1 MRECIPEEP
10 PKVRLSRHRHPRLPS
25 AHPLHSSS
33 PWKDRPSPRSVPSE
47 MARYFPR
54 VLPLLLFLRL
64 SDLVRGNTDQADVSA
79 LNVMYSS
86 LNSPSQLTGWS
97 SSGGDPCVNNW
108 KGIKCSGS
116 SVTKITLSGLQLTGT
131 MGYQLSSLIS
141 VTYFDLSKNNL
152 NGDIPYQLPP
162 NTTHLNL
169 AGNALTGGIPYS
181 VSQMNH
187 LKYLN
192 LASNQLSGQLTD
204 MFGELSSLSLLDLSF
219 NRFSGNLPNSF
230 GSLSSLKTLNLQ
242 NNQNVQN
249 NQFTGWIPNKLKS
262 INNLKVGGN
271 SWSTGKPPPGMV
283 TARDNNGKSHKSS
296 IKDAKHNKVKKG
308 KQHSDLKGAVI
319 AVILIAVLVV
329 ALILLA
335 LVKRRSS
342 GSSHYTDERLSH
354 NRSFSPLAD
363 NKFTGLK
370 DSSSSIDIK
379 AIETSSM
386 ELKPPAAE
394 TQKTYNDNEFANK
407 LNSRGSTDP
416 VSLTIY
422 ALADLQAATGSF
434 SSSHLLGQGN
444 IGCVYKAKFNDGK
457 VLAVKKIET
466 LNLSGSCSYDFMEI
480 VSGIS
485 RLHHSNIAELLGYCS
500 SSGYQLLVYELQ
512 QNGSLHGFLH
522 LSDDYSRP
530 LTWDTR
536 VRIALGTARAI
547 EYLHEVCA
555 PSVVHKNIKSSN
567 ILLDTE
573 LNPCLADCGLV
584 IFFEDTSE
592 NLGPG
597 YNAPECTK
605 PSAYSMKSDVYSFGV
620 VMLELLTG
628 RKPYDSSKPRIEQS
642 LVRWAASQ
650 LHDIDAL
657 AQMVDP
663 ALRGLYPPKSLSRFA
678 DVISL
683 CIQPEP
689 EFRPAMSEV
698 VQSLARCVQR
708 TSIRKR
714 MGRDRSTSRRSND
727 SNHGYY

>member
-1 MRECIPEEP
+1 
-10 PKVRLSRHRHPRLPS
+10 
-25 AHPLHSSS
+25 
-33 PWKDRPSPRSVPSE
+33 

-86 LNSPSQLTGWS
+86 LNSPPQLTGWS
-97 SSGGDPCVNNW
+97 SSGGDPCGNNW

-242 NNQNVQN
+242 NNQLSGSVDVLATLSLENLNVQN

-283 TARDNNGKSHKSS
+283 TARDNNNGKSHKSS
-296 IKDAKHNKVKKG
+296 IKDAKDNKVKKG

-466 LNLSGSCSYDFMEI
+466 SNLSGSCSYDFMEI

-628 RKPYDSSKPRIEQS
+628 RKPYDSSKPKIEQS

-698 VQSLARCVQR
+698 VQSLVRCVQR

>member
-1 MRECIPEEP
+1 
-10 PKVRLSRHRHPRLPS
+10 
-25 AHPLHSSS
+25 
-33 PWKDRPSPRSVPSE
+33 

-86 LNSPSQLTGWS
+86 LNSPSQLAGWS
-97 SSGGDPCVNNW
+97 SSGGDPCGNNW

-242 NNQNVQN
+242 NNQLSGSVDVLATLSLENLNVQN

-296 IKDAKHNKVKKG
+296 IKDAKNNKVKKG
-308 KQHSDLKGAVI
+308 KQHSGLKGAVI

-363 NKFTGLK
+363 NEFTGLK

-628 RKPYDSSKPRIEQS
+628 RKPYDSSKPKIEQS

-698 VQSLARCVQR
+698 VQSLVRCVQR

-714 MGRDRSTSRRSND
+714 MGRDLSTSRRSND
-727 SNHGYY
+727 SNHVYY